1 MAYLGA
7 AATAKSGN
15 LKRGNFIGFDS
26 SFLNWPIGVETRTSK
41 KVTSCIGHDTGN
53 LLYGNENLVGMM
65 HADYSGKQERCVLL
79 FKRGRLAAIEH
90 SILIQNQAIVITE
103 AEVNDGD
110 GTRTMFELPYS
121 EP

>member
-1 MAYLGA
+1 M
-7 AATAKSGN
+7 
-15 LKRGNFIGFDS
+15 
-26 SFLNWPIGVETRTSK
+26 
-41 KVTSCIGHDTGN
+41 GHDTGN

-90 SILIQNQAIVITE
+90 SRLIQNQAIVITE